1 MTFDMGRL
9 TFDIMEDRLVL
20 CRYRT
25 AEVFVGPR
33 NKVLPV
39 RPIRVAAVMLPPRKL
54 AIEQTDI
61 HSRHLFGLVI
71 IGPSKIFNPEQPEHG
86 LRRDC
91 RHEATLMIEPLRVAF
106 FGDAVADE

>member
-1 MTFDMGRL
+1 MGRL
-9 TFDIMEDRLVL
+9 TSDILEDSLVL
-20 CRYRT
+20 APCGT

-54 AIEQTDI
+54 AIEQTDV
-61 HSRHLFGLVI
+61 HSRHLLGLVI
-71 IGPSKIFNPEQPEHG
+71 IGPSKIFSAEQPEHG

-91 RHEATLMIEPLRVAF
+91 GHEAALMIEPFRVAF
-106 FGDAVADE
+106 FGD